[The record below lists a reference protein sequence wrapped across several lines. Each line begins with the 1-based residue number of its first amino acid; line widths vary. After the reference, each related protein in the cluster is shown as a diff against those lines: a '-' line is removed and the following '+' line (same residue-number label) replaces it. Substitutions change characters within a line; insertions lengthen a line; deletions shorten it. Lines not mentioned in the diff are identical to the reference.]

1 MAHVADIAR
10 FDQHAA
16 ADFMLHIQV
25 VLIRNRRHLIWI
37 EIRNGG
43 IRRLAKRYGAE
54 RRSEWGTNVGWKPAR
69 EREHNLGG
77 SLRDRIGCCS
87 REAERGDITD
97 GIADCRSVEDA
108 GAATN
113 DGAALTGNPIG
124 EAEAWTKVVEV
135 SRKRAG
141 RNPIHPGEGDDT
153 GSAGHRVDRKR
164 VE

>member
-1 MAHVADIAR
+1 
-10 FDQHAA
+10 
-16 ADFMLHIQV
+16 
-25 VLIRNRRHLIWI
+25 
-37 EIRNGG
+37 
-43 IRRLAKRYGAE
+43 
-54 RRSEWGTNVGWKPAR
+54 
-69 EREHNLGG
+69 
-77 SLRDRIGCCS
+77 
-87 REAERGDITD
+87 
-97 GIADCRSVEDA
+97 SVEDA

-164 VE
+164 VEGVHFVVGFLARILHFPAETRVDGQAIGDAPIILQEEAQIRSA